1 MGDMLHN
8 KDFVMDLRLAKR
20 DEVDIILQ
28 SVAWTIR
35 TMTNTSTD
43 HSPEQLAFGL
53 DVILTLKIQCDLNH
67 IVTWTRTQ
75 TVYDNRKEN
84 SLCIRCEYQIGDQIL
99 IILSADERRK

>member
-20 DEVDIILQ
+20 DKVDIILQ

-53 DVILTLKIQCDLNH
+53 DVILPLKIQCDLNH

-99 IILSADERRK
+99 IILSADEQRK